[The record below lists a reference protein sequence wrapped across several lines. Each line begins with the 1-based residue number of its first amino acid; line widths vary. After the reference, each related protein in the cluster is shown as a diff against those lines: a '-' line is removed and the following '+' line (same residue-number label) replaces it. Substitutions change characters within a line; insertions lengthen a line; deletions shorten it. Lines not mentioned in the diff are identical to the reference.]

1 MGGTGNV
8 KNFTSLFTLPLVL
21 SIRAMVGH
29 IHNWCCGFLQRCS
42 VPCFVLFRRLP
53 VSMADHAAR
62 YLKSL
67 LLVRHG
73 FHCATESKLVP
84 RNYQSPNPD
93 PNRQQLFGCN
103 WKILKMFGQ
112 IQILP
117 IDGIIKVECRKLTG
131 TSFLVHI
138 DLNSMFKFN

>member
-8 KNFTSLFTLPLVL
+8 KNFTSLFTLPLVS

-29 IHNWCCGFLQRCS
+29 IHNWCCGFLRVRGCS
-42 VPCFVLFRRLP
+42 VPYSVLFRRLP

-62 YLKSL
+62 YLKNP

-73 FHCATESKLVP
+73 FHCAIVSKLAP
-84 RNYQSPNPD
+84 RNCQSPNPD

-103 WKILKMFGQ
+103 CKLMKVWSNTNITDRWDYQSGVPKT
-112 IQILP
+112 
-117 IDGIIKVECRKLTG
+117 DGDVFSDTHRP
-131 TSFLVHI
+131 
-138 DLNSMFKFN
+138 